1 MNFGRFLRRY
11 ENFDKVSM
19 RVARFLGGISKKVV
33 KFLKKMERFKEKS
46 VGVVQSQSL
55 LSTLDGK
62 CLFAKIS
69 SLLHFDASLQA

>member
-1 MNFGRFLRRY
+1 
-11 ENFDKVSM
+11 M
-19 RVARFLGGISKKVV
+19 RVARFLGKWWNFKESGLIS
-33 KFLKKMERFKEKS
+33 KKMERFKEKS
-46 VGVVQSQSL
+46 VGIVQSQSL